1 MARQPYSV
9 ECSVKWSS
17 DHEVAKAC
25 MPPESSRT
33 RRVWTKELAA
43 FLGESNVT
51 VRRIARK
58 HGWLRCIRPAPKWFK
73 NFYVSEQAAQRIIIY
88 CRSKQ
93 GGRCLDGRD
102 YFAERERM
110 LERTRRYGAVAKART
125 EQKPLNK

>member
-17 DHEVAKAC
+17 DLKVAKAC
-25 MPPESSRT
+25 LPEGTST
-33 RRVWTKELAA
+33 HKRVWTKELAA
-43 FLGESNVT
+43 FLGEPPQAIM
-51 VRRIARK
+51 RIARK

-73 NFYVSEQAAQRIIIY
+73 HFYVSEQAAQRIIIF

-102 YFAERERM
+102 YFAERERAK
-110 LERTRRYGAVAKART
+110 RTRRCGAVARERT
-125 EQKPLNK
+125 EQTDLNK